1 MLEQINL
8 TMATNTSPNV
18 VGFYVEENKDNLYET
33 VLGEIKYLE
42 LPLGITLG

>member
-1 MLEQINL
+1 
-8 TMATNTSPNV
+8 MATNINPSAA
-18 VGFYVEENKDNLYET
+18 GFYAGENKDNVYET

>member
-1 MLEQINL
+1 METDAN
-8 TMATNTSPNV
+8 PNIA
-18 VGFYVEENKDNLYET
+18 GFYAEENKNNIYET